1 MVGCL
6 VVASKLLPTVPV
18 PHVDSTMSVTN
29 SVDATRPR
37 ASTGNV
43 VYESPSLS
51 PRRGTLF
58 EKIEF
63 SPSYLSLSFSW
74 TIQSKELYLNIKKS
88 SRKTW
93 FEAKESNFFTKDPVP
108 SKMESFEFRRTESNK
123 ELFRRLYGKNH
134 VTFRKKR
141 RNVIIQISRMEKR
154 RKRIFGEGLR
164 QKFSTKNLL
173 PTRSIPYSPRSPPDS
188 PNDLISRKISL
199 DLAGEWGGRRET
211 SLNRDG
217 SVVGVG
223 MELSYEVAVP
233 IRY

>member
-1 MVGCL
+1 MI
-6 VVASKLLPTVPV
+6 
-18 PHVDSTMSVTN
+18 
-29 SVDATRPR
+29 
-37 ASTGNV
+37 
-43 VYESPSLS
+43 PSE
-51 PRRGTLF
+51 G
-58 EKIEF
+58 E
-63 SPSYLSLSFSW
+63 
-74 TIQSKELYLNIKKS
+74 
-88 SRKTW
+88 
-93 FEAKESNFFTKDPVP
+93 NFFTKDPVP

-223 MELSYEVAVP
+223 LELSYEVAVP

>member
-93 FEAKESNFFTKDPVP
+93 FETEERIFLQRIQFPRRWKVSNFDERSPIKNYFEGC
-108 SKMESFEFRRTESNK
+108 ME
-123 ELFRRLYGKNH
+123 KNH

-223 MELSYEVAVP
+223 LELSYEVAVP

>member
-1 MVGCL
+1 MIRNG
-6 VVASKLLPTVPV
+6 
-18 PHVDSTMSVTN
+18 
-29 SVDATRPR
+29 
-37 ASTGNV
+37 G
-43 VYESPSLS
+43 E
-51 PRRGTLF
+51 
-58 EKIEF
+58 
-63 SPSYLSLSFSW
+63 
-74 TIQSKELYLNIKKS
+74 
-88 SRKTW
+88 
-93 FEAKESNFFTKDPVP
+93 NFFTKDPVP

-123 ELFRRLYGKNH
+123 ELFRRLYGKKPRD
-134 VTFRKKR
+134 FQKKKKKR
-141 RNVIIQISRMEKR
+141 DPDLEKR

-223 MELSYEVAVP
+223 LELSYEVAVP

>member
-93 FEAKESNFFTKDPVP
+93 FETEERIFLQRIQFPRRWKVSNFDERSPIKNYFEGC
-108 SKMESFEFRRTESNK
+108 ME
-123 ELFRRLYGKNH
+123 KNH

-141 RNVIIQISRMEKR
+141 RNVIQIWRKGGRGSSEKDFDKSFR
-154 RKRIFGEGLR
+154 LR
-164 QKFSTKNLL
+164 TCFLL
-173 PTRSIPYSPRSPPDS
+173 DRFPI
-188 PNDLISRKISL
+188 LL
-199 DLAGEWGGRRET
+199 DLPLIPR
-211 SLNRDG
+211 
-217 SVVGVG
+217 
-223 MELSYEVAVP
+223 M
-233 IRY
+233 I

>member
-93 FEAKESNFFTKDPVP
+93 FQAKERIFLQRIQFPRRWKVSNFDERSPIKNY
-108 SKMESFEFRRTESNK
+108 FE
-123 ELFRRLYGKNH
+123 GC
-134 VTFRKKR
+134 
-141 RNVIIQISRMEKR
+141 MEKTTWLSEKKEETWSSRSREWRR

>member
-123 ELFRRLYGKNH
+123 ELFRRLYGKKPRD
-134 VTFRKKR
+134 FQKKKKKR
-141 RNVIIQISRMEKR
+141 DPDLEKR

-223 MELSYEVAVP
+223 LELSYEVAVP